1 MATHRG
7 SGLEDYFKT
16 TLEDKLLVKMPEQQ
30 SDSLTPAT
38 RLLEKKREMAEVE
51 TALAAQKEEFQLKM
65 ETLQQRRDD
74 LERKE
79 RNLKEQLL
87 KFEKFLKE
95 NDLKRARALKKTEG
109 EREVCRIK
117 DAEIQQLRA
126 EIAELTEIVQ
136 RQKKKIQKFS
146 LFQKFMVDVLEWAD
160 EFDEAREVIARYDT
174 LSQTRE
180 DLVERERC
188 NQDAIEEERAGL
200 MKLKEEKN
208 NEILGYNN
216 ELAHLQTRLEAA
228 QSNAVKWDSEWTRIQ
243 TTAAK
248 KTLLLGQLKIAT
260 HNLFSLMYKH
270 LQRKIPPQEHEDTL
284 LQLEKLQTFIK
295 DLTEIT
301 NDIKRRESA
310 AVPNLQLLAPVNLDL
325 R

>member
-1 MATHRG
+1 MAKGGG

-30 SDSLTPAT
+30 SDALTPAT

-51 TALAAQKEEFQLKM
+51 TALAAQKEDFQLKM

-109 EREVCRIK
+109 EREVCREK
-117 DAEIQQLRA
+117 DTEIQRLRA
-126 EIAELTEIVQ
+126 EISKLTEVVHG
-136 RQKKKIQKFS
+136 QKRKIQKFS
-146 LFQKFMVDVLEWAD
+146 VFQKFMMNVMEWSA
-160 EFDEAREVIARYDT
+160 EFDEAREIIARYDT

-180 DLVERERC
+180 DLVEREHC

-208 NEILGYNN
+208 NEILSYNN
-216 ELAHLQTRLEAA
+216 ELARLQTRLEAA

-248 KTLLLGQLKIAT
+248 KTLVLGQLKIAT
-260 HNLFSLMYKH
+260 HNLFMLMCKH
-270 LQRKIPPQEHEDTL
+270 LQRRVPPHEHEDTL
-284 LQLEKLQTFIK
+284 FQLEKVQTFIK

-301 NDIKRRESA
+301 NDIKRKESA
-310 AVPNLQLLAPVNLDL
+310 NVPNLQLLAPVNL
-325 R
+325 